1 VTKLRELE
9 RRLAEEPDNLGLRV
23 ALASA
28 MRDAGRRDEALEL
41 YRSVAAA
48 YRDQGRAMQ
57 AMAVCRSILELAPD
71 DADCQA
77 LIADLEATRPGGA
90 APGLGPELEMEVDAE
105 LDPDLTTPVRRR
117 SWSDPTPLPVPLPHH
132 VADPTKRLRKVSESD
147 LPTTLDAPTRPGTE
161 DGLLPE
167 VSGIANAARRI
178 SASLIAARAR
188 GDEDVAMEF
197 DSRRIP
203 ALAAGAPGRFA
214 RSSGGVP
221 VETDESDD
229 DLTQPRELPRGAP
242 RTRPGPSTG
251 PRAQGPLAFA
261 FFQPLP
267 EDRRPAVL
275 ARFSRRSVPPL
286 TVVIRQGEPVAA
298 LVLVSSGRL
307 EVRLERAGEAIE
319 LGAIGPGEYIGEA
332 PLLARAPARASVVA
346 ATEAELLLLAPRDF
360 YEIAGAFPALWAELK
375 ASAERRTRELDGRR

>member
-1 VTKLRELE
+1 MTKLRELE

-28 MRDAGRRDEALEL
+28 MREVGRRDEAVEL
-41 YRSVAAA
+41 YRSVATA

-77 LIADLEATRPGGA
+77 LIAELEATRPGGA
-90 APGLGPELEMEVDAE
+90 APAPGPELELELDAD
-105 LDPDLTTPVRRR
+105 LDPDLATPVRRR
-117 SWSDPTPLPVPLPHH
+117 SWSDPTPLPQPLPHH
-132 VADPTKRLRKVSESD
+132 IADPTKRLRKVSEAD

-161 DGLLPE
+161 DGLVPE

-188 GDEDVAMEF
+188 GDEDIGL
-197 DSRRIP
+197 DLDRRR
-203 ALAAGAPGRFA
+203 LPGFERLSA
-214 RSSGGVP
+214 GVP
-221 VETDESDD
+221 LATDESDD
-229 DLTQPRELPRGAP
+229 DLTQPRELPMASR

-251 PRAQGPLAFA
+251 LRTQGPLAFA

-267 EDRRPAVL
+267 EDRRAAVL
-275 ARFSRRSVPPL
+275 ARFSRRSVPPG
-286 TVVIRQGEPVAA
+286 TAVIRQGEPVAA
-298 LVLVSSGRL
+298 LVLVASGRL
-307 EVRLERAGEAIE
+307 EMRLERPGESIE
-319 LGAIGPGEYIGEA
+319 LGAVGPGEYIGEA